1 MSCPAGR
8 AENGGLE
15 ILFFPFGPQHKTRVH
30 LRTYL
35 KATRIHSALFQ
46 PEQGWLGYTWHV
58 SQVVCRGDAVVIII
72 IVWSNRGG
80 SIVGW

>member
-1 MSCPAGR
+1 MAVRVITAAHSFSYCDWYK
-8 AENGGLE
+8 ENGG
-15 ILFFPFGPQHKTRVH
+15 
-30 LRTYL
+30 L